1 MASRRHVIAS
11 LLIVCGAATVAHA
24 DVSLTDQQTFA
35 SAPLAEGQVPRLID
49 ATGLEWFINDEVTYA
64 TASSA
69 VGAAS
74 DAAFIAAVEATTA
87 AGGTELSVLAD
98 AFDGYNA
105 LRVSVNGATPVMFNQ
120 TGGATSDCNGR
131 QVITSSTING
141 VEITRKI
148 YVPGT
153 DGFARWLNVV
163 RNTSGLNANINL
175 TMLSNLGS
183 DARTKIWST
192 SNGDKL
198 ATLQDSWITSY
209 EDFVK
214 GSSRAPRLAHVL
226 QSPNAV
232 IPLSGLTFADGNDQ
246 PTWSYAFSLAP
257 GHVAV
262 IWNFAAGLANRQ
274 DATQKAAQLAALP
287 PAALTCT
294 TSEELE
300 APSNVTPG
308 LVPSG
313 PEPTGPGAIQITY
326 PTTED
331 NFGASTP
338 FVSIG
343 GIAGPARLSRVVW
356 SSNRGP
362 SGIAQGLTDWA
373 IPSAA
378 LLPGNNVFTVTAEY
392 EGLPSFSDII
402 NVNLAATAYI
412 VPEGSTGDFFSTDL
426 LIANPTDAPVEANI
440 RLLTESSG
448 DISLGDQVLPAKS
461 RTTIR
466 VDDLPGL
473 AKLGAFSSV
482 VTSLSGAPLIVE
494 QSTFWDA
501 TSYGSHGAAAIEGA
515 RNRFLFSEGS
525 QGFFETFLLL
535 ANPNGVAADVTVSFL
550 REGNIPLS
558 KPFTLEPNSRTS
570 ISAGTIPELVN
581 SSFSIVVDSN
591 LPIVAERSMYFGKP
605 EFGTRTFEGG
615 HDSPG
620 VSLATTE
627 WNFAEG
633 ASGTFFD
640 TFYLLGNAGS
650 RDAQVAF
657 KYQLPGGGTV
667 TTNHIVPAFGRLTVN
682 AATEH
687 PLLAANAFSL
697 ALVSTEPITAERSM
711 YWGRTATTPW
721 IEAHNVFGVNQPGT
735 RWGLAEGRTGFDRA
749 FQTFILI
756 GNSTNTASDVRVT
769 FLRTGGGATI
779 EKQYTIPANSRFNV
793 DVSGMVPELANQEFG
808 AIVEVIAGAPVIVE
822 RALYSNSGGVLFA
835 AGTASPAVRL
845 P

>member
-1 MASRRHVIAS
+1 MASRHVIAS
-11 LLIVCGAATVAHA
+11 LLIAGGAANVVYA
-24 DVSLTDQQTFA
+24 DVSLTDQQTFV
-35 SAPLAEGQVPRLID
+35 SARLAEGQVPRLID

-74 DAAFIAAVEATTA
+74 DAAFVAAVEASTA
-87 AGGTELSVLAD
+87 LGGTELSVLAD

-105 LRVSVNGATPVMFNQ
+105 LRVSVNGLTPVMFNQ

-131 QVITSSTING
+131 QIITSSTIQG
-141 VEITRKI
+141 LEITRKI
-148 YVPGT
+148 YVPGG
-153 DGFARWLNVV
+153 DGFARWLNIV
-163 RNTSGLNANINL
+163 RNTGALNANVNL

-198 ATLQDSWITSY
+198 VTAQDSWVTSF

-226 QSPNAV
+226 QSPNAD
-232 IPLSGLTFADGNDQ
+232 IPLSAVTFVDGNDQ
-246 PTWSYAFSLAP
+246 ATWSYAFSLEP
-257 GHVAV
+257 GHTAV

-287 PAALTCT
+287 PAALACT
-294 TSEELE
+294 TGDERA
-300 APSNVTPG
+300 APSNVAPG
-308 LVPSG
+308 ALPSG

-326 PTTED
+326 PTTEE

-343 GIAGPARLSRVVW
+343 GTAGPARLSRVVW
-356 SSNRGP
+356 SNSRGP
-362 SGIAQGLTDWA
+362 NGVAQGLSDWA

-392 EGLPSFSDII
+392 EGLPSFSDTIT
-402 NVNLAATAYI
+402 VNLAATAYI
-412 VPEGSTGDFFSTDL
+412 VPEGSTGAFFSTDL
-426 LIANPTDAPVEANI
+426 LIANPTEAPVEANV
-440 RLLTESSG
+440 RLLPEAG
-448 DISLGDQVLPAKS
+448 GAISLGDRLLPAMS
-461 RTTIR
+461 RTTIK
-466 VDDLPGL
+466 VDNEPGL
-473 AKLGAFSSV
+473 ASLGAFSSV
-482 VTSLSGAPLIVE
+482 VTSLTGAPLVVE
-494 QSTFWDA
+494 QSTFWDD
-501 TSYGSHGAAAIEGA
+501 TSYGSHGASAIEGA
-515 RNRFLFSEGS
+515 RTRFLFSEGS

-535 ANPNGVAADVTVSFL
+535 ANPNGVPTDVTVSFL
-550 REGNIPLS
+550 REGNLPLS
-558 KPFTLEPNSRTS
+558 KPFTLAPESRTS
-570 ISAGTIPELVN
+570 VSAASIPELAN
-581 SSFSIVVDSN
+581 SSFSIVVDAN
-591 LPIVAERSMYFGKP
+591 LPIVAERSMYFGRP
-605 EFGTRTFEGG
+605 DVGTRTFEGG

-640 TFYLLGNAGS
+640 TFYLLGNAGT
-650 RDAQVAF
+650 RDAHVTF

-667 TTNHIVPAFGRLTVN
+667 TTNHIVPAFGRLTIN
-682 AATEH
+682 AATDS
-687 PLLAANAFSL
+687 PQLAATAFSL
-697 ALVSTEPITAERSM
+697 AMVSTEPITAERSM
-711 YWGRTATTPW
+711 YWGRTAATPW

-735 RWGLAEGRTGFDRA
+735 RWGLAEGRSGGDRA

-756 GNSTNTASDVRVT
+756 GNSSNASSDVRVT
-769 FLRTGGGATI
+769 FLRPGGAAPI
-779 EKQYTIPANSRFNV
+779 EKQYFIPANSRFNV
-793 DVSGMVPELANQEFG
+793 DVNGMVPELANQEFG
-808 AIVEVIAGAPVIVE
+808 AVVEVTAGAPVIVE

>member
-1 MASRRHVIAS
+1 MTSRHVIAS
-11 LLIVCGAATVAHA
+11 LLIVCGAATVAYA
-24 DVSLTDQQTFA
+24 DVSLTDQQTFV

-74 DAAFIAAVEATTA
+74 DAAFVAAVEASTA

-105 LRVSVNGATPVMFNQ
+105 LRVSVNGAAPVMFNQ

-131 QVITSSTING
+131 QVITTSTIQG
-141 VEITRKI
+141 VEIIRKI

-192 SNGDKL
+192 SSGDKI
-198 ATLQDSWITSY
+198 ATLQDSWITSF
-209 EDFVK
+209 EDFVN

-257 GHVAV
+257 GHSAV

-287 PAALTCT
+287 PAALACT
-294 TSEELE
+294 TADELA
-300 APSNVTPG
+300 APSNVVPG
-308 LVPSG
+308 VLPSG

-326 PTTED
+326 PTTEE

-338 FVSIG
+338 FVSLG
-343 GIAGPARLSRVVW
+343 GIAGPARLTRVVW

-362 SGIAQGLTDWA
+362 SGIAQGLTEWA

-392 EGLPSFSDII
+392 EGLPSFTDTIT
-402 NVNLAATAYI
+402 VNLAATAYV
-412 VPEGSTGDFFSTDL
+412 VPEGSTGTFFSTDL

-440 RLLTESSG
+440 RLLTETSG
-448 DISLGDQVLPAKS
+448 DISLGDQLLPAMS

-473 AKLGAFSSV
+473 AALGAFSSV
-482 VTSLSGAPLIVE
+482 VTSLTGAPLIVE
-494 QSTFWDA
+494 QSTFWDS

-515 RNRFLFSEGS
+515 RNKFLFSEGS

-550 REGNIPLS
+550 REGNLPIS

-570 ISAGTIPELVN
+570 VSAGTIPELVN
-581 SSFSIVVDSN
+581 TSFSIVVDSN
-591 LPIVAERSMYFGKP
+591 LPIVAERSMYFGRP
-605 EFGTRTFEGG
+605 EFGSRTFEGG

-620 VSLATTE
+620 VSLATTQ

-650 RDAQVAF
+650 RAADVTF
-657 KYQLPGGGTV
+657 KYQLAGGGTV
-667 TTNHIVPAFGRLTVN
+667 TTNHVVPAFGRLTVN
-682 AATEH
+682 AATDH
-687 PLLAANAFSL
+687 PQLAATAFSL
-697 ALVSTEPITAERSM
+697 ALVSSEPITAERSM
-711 YWGRTATTPW
+711 YWGRTATTHW

-735 RWGLAEGRTGFDRA
+735 RWGLAEGRTGGDRQ

-756 GNSTNTASDVRVT
+756 GNSSNSASDVRVT
-769 FLRTGGGATI
+769 FLRAGGGATI
-779 EKQYTIPANSRFNV
+779 EKQFTIAANSRFNV

-808 AIVEVIAGAPVIVE
+808 AIVEVLAGAPVIVE

>member
-1 MASRRHVIAS
+1 MASRHVIAS
-11 LLIVCGAATVAHA
+11 LLIVCGVATVAYA
-24 DVSLTDQQTFA
+24 DVSLTDQQTFV

-87 AGGTELSVLAD
+87 FGGTELSVLAD
-98 AFDGYNA
+98 AFDGYNS
-105 LRVSVNGATPVMFNQ
+105 LRVSVNGAAPVIFNQ
-120 TGGATSDCNGR
+120 TGPATSDCNGR
-131 QVITSSTING
+131 QVITSSTVQG

-183 DARTKIWST
+183 DARTKIGAT
-192 SNGDKL
+192 SNGDKI
-198 ATLQDSWITSY
+198 ATVQDSWVMSY
-209 EDFVK
+209 EDFVN

-232 IPLSGLTFADGNDQ
+232 IPMSSLSFVDGNDQ
-246 PTWSYAFSLAP
+246 PSWSYALTLAP
-257 GHVAV
+257 GHTAV
-262 IWNFAAGLANRQ
+262 IWNFAAGLASRQ
-274 DATQKAAQLAALP
+274 DAIQKAAQLAALP
-287 PAALTCT
+287 PAALACVTG
-294 TSEELE
+294 EERD
-300 APSNVTPG
+300 APSNVAPG
-308 LVPSG
+308 VLPTG

-326 PTTED
+326 PTTAE

-362 SGIAQGLTDWA
+362 SGVAQGLSDWA

-392 EGLPSFSDII
+392 EGLPSFSDTIT
-402 NVNLAATAYI
+402 VNLAATAYI
-412 VPEGSTGDFFSTDL
+412 LPEGSTGTFFSTDL
-426 LIANPTDAPVEANI
+426 LIANPSDVPVEANVQ
-440 RLLTESSG
+440 LLPEAG
-448 DISLGDQVLPAKS
+448 GAISLGDHLLPAMS
-461 RTTIR
+461 RTTIK
-466 VDDLPGL
+466 VDDQPGL
-473 AKLGAFSSV
+473 ATLGAFSSV
-482 VTSLSGAPLIVE
+482 VTSLSGAPLVVE

-501 TSYGSHGAAAIEGA
+501 TSYGSHGASAIEGA
-515 RNRFLFSEGS
+515 RNKFLFSEGS

-550 REGNIPLS
+550 REGNVPVS
-558 KPFTLEPNSRTS
+558 KPFTLAPESRTS
-570 ISAGTIPELVN
+570 IAAGSIPELAT
-581 SSFSIVVDSN
+581 SSFSIVVDAN
-591 LPIVAERSMYFGKP
+591 LPIVAERSMYFGRP

-640 TFYLLGNAGS
+640 TFYLIGNAAP
-650 RDAQVAF
+650 RDAHVTF
-657 KYQLPGGGTV
+657 KYQLAGGGTV
-667 TTNHIVPAFGRLTVN
+667 TTNHAVPAFGRLTVN
-682 AATEH
+682 AANDH
-687 PLLAANAFSL
+687 PSLAANAFSL
-697 ALVSTEPITAERSM
+697 AMVSSEPITAERSM
-711 YWGRTATTPW
+711 YWGRTATTHW
-721 IEAHNVFGVNQPGT
+721 IEAHNVFGVNQAAT
-735 RWGLAEGRTGFDRA
+735 RWGLAEGRSGFDRA

-756 GNSTNTASDVRVT
+756 GNSSNSASNVRVT
-769 FLRTGGGATI
+769 FLRSGGAAPI
-779 EKQYTIPANSRFNV
+779 EKQYTVAANSRFNV
-793 DVSGMVPELANQEFG
+793 DVSGMVPELANQKFG
-808 AIVEVIAGAPVIVE
+808 AIVEVVTGAPVIVE
-822 RALYSNSGGVLFA
+822 RALYNNSAGVLFA

>member
-1 MASRRHVIAS
+1 MASRHVFAS
-11 LLIVCGAATVAHA
+11 LLIVCGAATVAYA
-24 DVSLTDQQTFA
+24 DVSLSDQQAFV

-74 DAAFIAAVEATTA
+74 DAAFVAAVEATTA

-105 LRVSVNGATPVMFNQ
+105 LRVTVNGAAPVMFNQ
-120 TGGATSDCNGR
+120 AGAATSDCNGR
-131 QVITSSTING
+131 QVITTSTING

-148 YVPGT
+148 YVPGI

-175 TMLSNLGS
+175 TMVNNLGS
-183 DARTKIWST
+183 DARTKIWAT
-192 SNGDKL
+192 SNGDKI
-198 ATLQDSWITSY
+198 ATTHDSWISSY
-209 EDFVK
+209 EDFVN

-226 QSPNAV
+226 QSPDAE
-232 IPLSGLTFADGNDQ
+232 IPLSSLTFADGNDQ
-246 PTWSYAFSLAP
+246 PSWSYTFSLQP

-262 IWNFAAGLANRQ
+262 IWNFAAGLANRE
-274 DATQKAAQLAALP
+274 DASQKAAQLAALP
-287 PAALTCT
+287 PSALACT
-294 TSEELE
+294 TSEERD
-300 APSNVTPG
+300 APSNVVPG
-308 LVPSG
+308 TLPSG
-313 PEPTGPGAIQITY
+313 PDPTGPGAIQITY
-326 PTTED
+326 PTTEES
-331 NFGASTP
+331 FGASTP

-343 GIAGPARLSRVVW
+343 GMAGAARLSRVVW
-356 SSNRGP
+356 SNNRGP
-362 SGIAQGLTDWA
+362 SGVAQGLSEWA

-392 EGLPSFSDII
+392 EGLPSFTDTI
-402 NVNLAATAYI
+402 NVNLAATAYV
-412 VPEGSTGDFFSTDL
+412 VPEGSTGAFFSTDL

-440 RLLTESSG
+440 RLLTETGG
-448 DISLGDQVLPAKS
+448 DIALGDHLLPAKS
-461 RTTIR
+461 RTTIK

-473 AKLGAFSSV
+473 ATLGAFSSV
-482 VTSLSGAPLIVE
+482 VTSLSGAPLVVE
-494 QSTFWDA
+494 QSTFWDD
-501 TSYGSHGAAAIEGA
+501 TSYGSHGASAIEGP
-515 RNRFLFSEGS
+515 RNKFLFSEGS

-535 ANPNGVAADVTVSFL
+535 ANPNGVAADATVSFL
-550 REGNIPLS
+550 REGNIPIS
-558 KPFTLEPNSRTS
+558 KPFTLAPNSRTS
-570 ISAGTIPELVN
+570 VAAGTIPELAN
-581 SSFSIVVDSN
+581 SSFSIVVDAN
-591 LPIVAERSMYFGKP
+591 LPIVAERSMYFGRP
-605 EFGTRTFEGG
+605 ELGTRTFEGG

-650 RDAQVAF
+650 RSAQVTF

-667 TTNHIVPAFGRLTVN
+667 TTNHVVPAFGRLTVN
-682 AATEH
+682 AATDH
-687 PLLAANAFSL
+687 PQLASNAFSL
-697 ALVSTEPITAERSM
+697 ALVSSEPITAERSM

-721 IEAHNVFGVNQPGT
+721 IEAHNVFGVNEPGT
-735 RWGLAEGRTGFDRA
+735 RWGLAEGRTGGSRG

-756 GNSTNTASDVRVT
+756 GNSSSTASNVRVT
-769 FLRTGGGATI
+769 FLRTGGAPSL
-779 EKQYTIPANSRFNV
+779 EKLYSVPANSRFNV
-793 DVSGMVPELANQEFG
+793 DVNNMVPELANQEFG
-808 AIVEVIAGAPVIVE
+808 AIVEVAAGAPVIVE
-822 RALYSNSGGVLFA
+822 RALYNNSGRVLFA

>member
-1 MASRRHVIAS
+1 MTSRHLIAA
-11 LLIVCGAATVAHA
+11 LLVVCGGATVAHA
-24 DVSLTDQQTFA
+24 DVSLTDQQTFI
-35 SAPLAEGQVPRLID
+35 SAPLAEGQIPRLID

-74 DAAFIAAVEATTA
+74 DAAFVAAVEATTA
-87 AGGTELSVLAD
+87 GGGTELSVLAD

-105 LRVSVNGATPVMFNQ
+105 LRVTVNGAAPVMFNQ

-131 QVITSSTING
+131 QIITTSTING

-153 DGFARWLNVV
+153 DGFARWLNIV
-163 RNTSGLNANINL
+163 RNTSGVQTNINL

-183 DARTKIWST
+183 DARTKIWAT
-192 SNGDKL
+192 SNGDKI
-198 ATLQDSWITSY
+198 ATVQDSWITSY
-209 EDFVK
+209 EDFVN

-232 IPLSGLTFADGNDQ
+232 IPVSAVTFSDGNDL
-246 PTWSYAFSLAP
+246 PSWSYAFSLAP
-257 GHVAV
+257 GHTAV

-274 DATQKAAQLAALP
+274 DANHKAAQLAALP
-287 PAALTCT
+287 PAAIACT
-294 TSEELE
+294 TSAERE
-300 APSNVTPG
+300 APSNVLPG
-308 LVPSG
+308 TVPSG

-326 PTTED
+326 PTTEE

-338 FVSIG
+338 FISIG
-343 GIAGPARLSRVVW
+343 GTAGAARLSRVVW
-356 SSNRGP
+356 SSDRGP
-362 SGIAQGLTDWA
+362 SGVAQGLSDWA

-392 EGLPSFSDII
+392 EGLPSFSDTI
-402 NVNLAATAYI
+402 NVNLAATAYV
-412 VPEGSTGDFFSTDL
+412 VPEGSTGAFFSTDL
-426 LIANPTDAPVEANI
+426 LIANPTDAAVEANI
-440 RLLTESSG
+440 RLLTETSG
-448 DISLGDQVLPAKS
+448 DISLGDQILPAKS

-473 AKLGAFSSV
+473 ATLGAFSSV
-482 VTSLSGAPLIVE
+482 VTSLSGAPLVVE
-494 QSTFWDA
+494 QSTFWDD
-501 TSYGSHGAAAIEGA
+501 TSYGSHGASAIEGA
-515 RNRFLFSEGS
+515 RNKFLFSEGS

-535 ANPNGVAADVTVSFL
+535 ANPNGTEADVTVSFL

-558 KPFTLEPNSRTS
+558 KPFTLAPNSRTS
-570 ISAGTIPELVN
+570 VSAGSIPELVN

-591 LPIVAERSMYFGKP
+591 LPIVAERSMYFGRP

-650 RDAQVAF
+650 RDAHVAF

-682 AATEH
+682 AATDH
-687 PLLAANAFSL
+687 PLLVSTAFSL
-697 ALVSTEPITAERSM
+697 ALVSDEPITAERSM

-721 IEAHNVFGVNQPGT
+721 IEAHNVFGVNQAGT
-735 RWGLAEGRTGFDRA
+735 RWGLAEGRTGGSRG

-756 GNSTNTASDVRVT
+756 GNSSNTSSVVRVT
-769 FLRTGGGATI
+769 FLRTGGGPSV
-779 EKQYTIPANSRFNV
+779 EKQYVIAANSRFNV
-793 DVSGMVPELANQEFG
+793 DVSNMVPELANQEFG
-808 AIVEVIAGAPVIVE
+808 AIVEVTSGAPVIVE